1 MDSLV
6 VLISH
11 DQLINDQGNIA
22 HDSTT
27 IVYIYIYPDF
37 LYQTRVQQIRS
48 CRTIML
54 EVIYP

>member
-27 IVYIYIYPDF
+27 IVYIYTLIFCTKLGCNKSDLAEP
-37 LYQTRVQQIRS
+37 
-48 CRTIML
+48 
-54 EVIYP
+54 